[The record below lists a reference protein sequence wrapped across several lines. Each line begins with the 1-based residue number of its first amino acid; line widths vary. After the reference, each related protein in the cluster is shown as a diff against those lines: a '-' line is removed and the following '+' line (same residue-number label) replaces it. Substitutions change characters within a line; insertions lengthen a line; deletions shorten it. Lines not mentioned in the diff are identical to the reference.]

1 MPDHEK
7 LRMGDDDH
15 DTPRASASRER
26 APGPTDVP
34 IWDWPVRFVHWAIV
48 LLLVVL
54 LATGKA
60 GGDWLVWHM
69 RAGETLLALVLF
81 RVLWG
86 VAGSRHARFAS
97 FVRGPREVVAYARS
111 LLRPS
116 HATFAGHN
124 PLGGWM
130 VVLLLVALLVQ
141 AGLGLFTND
150 DIMNEGPLV
159 RHLSKDFSDQLSSLH
174 RRNAWIVVGLASVH
188 IVAVLGYLAAF
199 RDNLITPMFTGR
211 KRLGAAWQAER
222 TGATANRRAVA
233 LLLAC
238 GIAVWLL
245 VRRW

>member
-1 MPDHEK
+1 MNDNAND
-7 LRMGDDDH
+7 RMSRVAAG
-15 DTPRASASRER
+15 RALASRRGEML
-26 APGPTDVP
+26 

-48 LLLVVL
+48 LLLVAL
-54 LATGKA
+54 LVTGKA

-81 RVLWG
+81 RILWG
-86 VAGSRHARFAS
+86 VTGSRHARFAS
-97 FVRGPREVVAYARS
+97 FVRGPRAVAAYARS
-111 LLRPS
+111 LLRPP
-116 HATFAGHN
+116 HAMFAGHN

-150 DIMNEGPLV
+150 DIMNEGPLA
-159 RHLSKDFSDQLSSLH
+159 RHVSKDLSDRLSSLH
-174 RRNAWIVVGLASVH
+174 RRNVWVVVGLASVH
-188 IVAVLGYLAAF
+188 IVAVLGYLVAF
-199 RDNLITPMFTGR
+199 RDDLITPMVTGR
-211 KRLGAAWQAER
+211 KRLDGSSDAEDA
-222 TGATANRRAVA
+222 GATANRTAVA

>member
-1 MPDHEK
+1 MN
-7 LRMGDDDH
+7 DDANH
-15 DTPRASASRER
+15 DTSRGAASRER
-26 APGPTDVP
+26 ATGHAADVT

-48 LLLVVL
+48 LLIAVL
-54 LATGKA
+54 LVTGKA

-81 RVLWG
+81 RFLWG
-86 VAGSRHARFAS
+86 VLGSRHARFAS
-97 FVRGPREVVAYARS
+97 FVRGPREVAAYARS
-111 LLRPS
+111 LLRPP

-159 RHLSKDFSDQLSSLH
+159 RHVSKDLSDQLSSLH
-174 RRNAWIVVGLASVH
+174 RRNVWIVVGLASIH
-188 IVAVLGYLAAF
+188 IAAVLGYLVAF

-211 KRLGAAWQAER
+211 KRLYGSWHAESA
-222 TGATANRRAVA
+222 GATANRSAVA

>member
-1 MPDHEK
+1 MN
-7 LRMGDDDH
+7 DDANNN
-15 DTPRASASRER
+15 TSRVAASRER
-26 APGPTDVP
+26 ATGRAEVP

-48 LLLVVL
+48 LLLAVL
-54 LATGKA
+54 LVTGKA

-81 RVLWG
+81 RILWG

-97 FVRGPREVVAYARS
+97 FVRGPREVVTYARS
-111 LLRPS
+111 LLRPPR
-116 HATFAGHN
+116 ATFAGHN

-159 RHLSKDFSDQLSSLH
+159 RHVSKDLSDWLSSLH

-188 IVAVLGYLAAF
+188 IVAVIGYLVAF
-199 RDNLITPMFTGR
+199 RDNLITPMVTGR
-211 KRLGAAWQAER
+211 KRLDGSWQAEGM
-222 TGATANRRAVA
+222 GATANRRAVA